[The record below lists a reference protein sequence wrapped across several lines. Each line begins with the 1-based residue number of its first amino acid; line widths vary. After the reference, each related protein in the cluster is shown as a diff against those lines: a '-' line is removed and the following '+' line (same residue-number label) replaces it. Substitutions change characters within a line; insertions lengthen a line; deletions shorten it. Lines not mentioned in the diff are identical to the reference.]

1 MGSDLINAYRIHR
14 ALYDTILV
22 SGVILLGLYLAFDLG
37 WLARLVD
44 QDKSY
49 LSLVMLALYLLIS
62 LNWAYRMSALS
73 SLESTL
79 LRALPDLNDFK
90 EINVLEGFPEVKPG
104 NIDGFCDDQL
114 NFHALGHFVSELLLK
129 LGLMGTVIG
138 FILML
143 MPIAEIQ
150 TFDPSTLQQ
159 LLSSMSGGMAVAL
172 YTTLT
177 GLITSTLVKY
187 QYYLADSAVIRITQT
202 LQGTLD

>member
-1 MGSDLINAYRIHR
+1 
-14 ALYDTILV
+14 
-22 SGVILLGLYLAFDLG
+22 
-37 WLARLVD
+37 
-44 QDKSY
+44 
-49 LSLVMLALYLLIS
+49 
-62 LNWAYRMSALS
+62 
-73 SLESTL
+73 
-79 LRALPDLNDFK
+79 
-90 EINVLEGFPEVKPG
+90 
-104 NIDGFCDDQL
+104 
-114 NFHALGHFVSELLLK
+114 
-129 LGLMGTVIG
+129 MGTVIG

-202 LQGTLD
+202 LQGARD

>member
-22 SGVILLGLYLAFDLG
+22 SGVILLGFYLAFDLG

-62 LNWAYRMSALS
+62 LNWAYRMSGLS
-73 SLESTL
+73 STESTL

-90 EINVLEGFPEVKPG
+90 EINALEGLPELKPG

-114 NFHALGHFVSELLLK
+114 NRHALAHFVSELLLK

>member
-1 MGSDLINAYRIHR
+1 MYKRQ
-14 ALYDTILV
+14 
-22 SGVILLGLYLAFDLG
+22 
-37 WLARLVD
+37 RLVE

-49 LSLVMLALYLLIS
+49 LSLVMLALYLLMS
-62 LNWAYRMSALS
+62 LNWAYRMTALS
-73 SLESTL
+73 SMESTL
-79 LRALPDLNDFK
+79 LRSPPDLNDLVETNALK
-90 EINVLEGFPEVKPG
+90 GFSELKPG
-104 NIDGFCDDQL
+104 NIEGFCDDQL

-129 LGLMGTVIG
+129 LGLIGTVIG

>member
-1 MGSDLINAYRIHR
+1 M
-14 ALYDTILV
+14 
-22 SGVILLGLYLAFDLG
+22 
-37 WLARLVD
+37 
-44 QDKSY
+44 
-49 LSLVMLALYLLIS
+49 S
-62 LNWAYRMSALS
+62 LNWAYRMTALS
-73 SLESTL
+73 TMESSL
-79 LRALPDLNDFK
+79 LRSLSDLSDLLETNALK
-90 EINVLEGFPEVKPG
+90 GFSKLKPG
-104 NIDGFCDDQL
+104 NIEGFCDDQL
-114 NFHALGHFVSELLLK
+114 NHHALGHFVSELLLK

-202 LQGTLD
+202 LLGARD